1 MNKNTMNPHDLE
13 ILRNAVETASD
24 NWAWAYAKRNLAKD
38 GSKPDGYS
46 LADWQKTLDG
56 MEVQLAEAV
65 DALVVAVNKAEGR
78 VR

>member
-1 MNKNTMNPHDLE
+1 MHNINTPAE
-13 ILRNAVETASD
+13 IDTLRYAIETASD

-46 LADWQKTLDG
+46 LADWQKMLEG
-56 MEVQLAEAV
+56 MEVQLAEAN
-65 DALVVAVNKAEGR
+65 ANLVVAVNKAEGR